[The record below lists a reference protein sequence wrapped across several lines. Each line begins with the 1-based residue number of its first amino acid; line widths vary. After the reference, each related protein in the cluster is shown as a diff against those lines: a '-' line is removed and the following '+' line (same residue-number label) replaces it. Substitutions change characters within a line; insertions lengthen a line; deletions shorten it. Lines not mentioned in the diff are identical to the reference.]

1 MRRAN
6 PRSSTPDWRTRW
18 NVAGPTKAS
27 VGRRMSPN
35 MEKATP
41 VFAAVATSPRAIRPP
56 DTAPR
61 NTLAR
66 PTDSEIVALRAPC
79 SVKCSVVTNVT
90 APARRSLSARSGLLP
105 QCHCCPGTSASDRA
119 GRLPVETG
127 LTRPPR
133 SGDDGLDPQVAELPR
148 GQVVSL
154 PTAARAG
161 RCGAVLVAGG
171 TRCPT
176 RRDALGLGNAPLGA
190 PAIRN
195 HIGGAPSNATP
206 RLCGRVSLGDG
217 LDGNQSRHLVLELLG
232 DTSTPALGHRLR
244 ERLGEDV
251 VFSVLYTVEDRLRY
265 RLR

>member
-1 MRRAN
+1 M
-6 PRSSTPDWRTRW
+6 
-18 NVAGPTKAS
+18 
-27 VGRRMSPN
+27 
-35 MEKATP
+35 
-41 VFAAVATSPRAIRPP
+41 
-56 DTAPR
+56 
-61 NTLAR
+61 
-66 PTDSEIVALRAPC
+66 
-79 SVKCSVVTNVT
+79 
-90 APARRSLSARSGLLP
+90 GLIHKLP
-105 QCHCCPGTSASDRA
+105 SFPA
-119 GRLPVETG
+119 GRSCRSR
-127 LTRPPR
+127 RPR
-133 SGDDGLDPQVAELPR
+133 EL
-148 GQVVSL
+148 
-154 PTAARAG
+154 ADA
-161 RCGAVLVAGG
+161 GAVLVAGG

-265 RLR
+265 RLG